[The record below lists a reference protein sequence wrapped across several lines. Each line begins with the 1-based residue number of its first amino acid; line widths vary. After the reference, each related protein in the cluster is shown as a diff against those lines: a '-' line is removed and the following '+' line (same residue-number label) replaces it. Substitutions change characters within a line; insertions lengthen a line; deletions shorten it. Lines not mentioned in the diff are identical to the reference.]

1 MATPTAAPATRL
13 RRLRRDAAR
22 ASRSSS
28 LLGAMASEARGSPRA
43 PEPAAR
49 LAPGSGSPLTA
60 APGPPR
66 PCRLPPQRRG
76 SPNLPSR
83 RRSRVGWARGSSRR
97 FGACG
102 PLLTSGAAYRPR
114 EPDICGF
121 SDGWL
126 LTDLGCVLSGQLLS
140 QGWRSLRSPATQT
153 DLSWPERGLVSA
165 LWTSGA
171 LRWGGTH
178 RTRPPPRFA
187 RYLWAS
193 TDPPSYP
200 SRAPGPCWSSGPARL
215 SW

>member
-28 LLGAMASEARGSPRA
+28 LLGAMASEARRSPRA

-49 LAPGSGSPLTA
+49 LAPGSGPPLTA

-66 PCRLPPQRRG
+66 PCGLPPRRRG
-76 SPNLPSR
+76 APNLPSR

-97 FGACG
+97 FAAGG
-102 PLLTSGAAYRPR
+102 PLLTSCAAYRPR
-114 EPDICGF
+114 EPDVCGF

-126 LTDLGCVLSGQLLS
+126 LTELGCALSGQLLA
-140 QGWRSLRSPATQT
+140 QGWRSQVPSYPDGSLLAGAGTSLR
-153 DLSWPERGLVSA
+153 A
-165 LWTSGA
+165 LDVPA

-187 RYLWAS
+187 LYLLAS

-200 SRAPGPCWSSGPARL
+200 RRAPSPCWSSGPARL